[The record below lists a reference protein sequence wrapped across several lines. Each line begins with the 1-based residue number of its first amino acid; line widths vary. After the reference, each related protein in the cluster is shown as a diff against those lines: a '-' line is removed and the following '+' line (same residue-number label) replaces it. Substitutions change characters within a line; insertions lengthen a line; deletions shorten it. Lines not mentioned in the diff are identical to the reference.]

1 MNRLNSF
8 PPRSRQQ
15 GISLLV
21 AMIFLIVLS
30 LLGIVSIRGVVMQER
45 MAGNAQDWD
54 LAFQAAEAGLRDGEA
69 DVATARVLN
78 GNFSSCDSGTY
89 GSGIGVGLCAPSTGA
104 PFWTYMKDH
113 DGCWAGTSPSSSCGS
128 DTVSVVYGS
137 QSGAS
142 KLAVSS
148 SGGAST
154 DLARQPRYV
163 IEDLGTVGA
172 GSLVT
177 RSYGSAPPPHAY
189 RITAVGFGNIQNT
202 GNGAAT
208 RVILQSTYVIGL

>member
-1 MNRLNSF
+1 MNRLNHFSNLL
-8 PPRSRQQ
+8 RQR
-15 GISLLV
+15 GVSLLV

-54 LAFQAAEAGLRDGEA
+54 LAFQAAEAALRDGEA
-69 DVATARVLN
+69 DVATARVTS
-78 GNFSSCDSGTY
+78 GNFSPCDSGSY
-89 GSGIGVGLCAPSTGA
+89 GSGANVGLCAPSTGD
-104 PFWTYMKDH
+104 PFWTYMKDN
-113 DGCWAGTSPSSSCGS
+113 DPCWAGTSASCDV

-137 QSGAS
+137 QSGAVP
-142 KLAVSS
+142 LTASS
-148 SGGAST
+148 SGGAPAA
-154 DLARQPRYV
+154 LARQPRYV

-189 RITAVGFGNIQNT
+189 RITAIGFGNIQNA
-202 GNGAAT
+202 GNSAAT
-208 RVILQSTYVIGL
+208 RVVLQSIYVIGL